1 MANLCS
7 PEIFGAD
14 PVSLQWR
21 VIRGDTATLRVEFKE
36 DDEASSYNTEGWIYR
51 CTAYDQSG
59 NVLDA
64 LDCEPGEGFVD
75 ITAHASVTKNW
86 GSGYKATVAELPFDV
101 QVMIPEE
108 IEDVVWTPVV
118 GTIYV
123 IGDVTP
129 GGTL

>member
-1 MANLCS
+1 MNTCA
-7 PEIFGAD
+7 PERFGAD
-14 PVSLQWR
+14 PVTIQWR
-21 VIRGDTATLRVEFKE
+21 VIRGDTGTLRIQFYE
-36 DDEASSYNTEGWIYR
+36 DNEVDYYDTTGWIFR

-64 LDCEPGEGFVD
+64 LDCEAEDGYVD
-75 ITAHASVTKNW
+75 ITAYPSVTKNW
-86 GSGYKATVAELPFDV
+86 GLGYNSNVAELPFDV
-101 QVMIPEE
+101 QVMMPEL
-108 IEDVVWTPVV
+108 IEDIIWTPVV